1 MHDDEDSCWRLEF
14 KLKEK
19 TRYVVVED
27 FEQDSDTHQDVA
39 KIRVTVR
46 RDLGYQP
53 SRFMAGPYCLDLHV
67 GNQLLS
73 HYGLSEIGAR
83 EAACRFLLQ
92 HVKGI
97 APVLH

>member
-1 MHDDEDSCWRLEF
+1 M
-14 KLKEK
+14 KEE

-27 FEQDSDTHQDVA
+27 FEQDSDVYQGGA

-46 RDLGYQP
+46 RDIDYQP
-53 SRFMAGPYCLDLHV
+53 SRFMADPYCLDLRV
-67 GNQLLS
+67 GNQLIS